1 MTEISCYQKK
11 VFVIQ
16 FSTHWSTTRC
26 LNTLQ
31 KSLQK
36 HQSVEGSFRNVSF
49 PTQTEVLS
57 TRLLPKS
64 QGDACHLEAEKTLLP
79 VFNLTVTHKHVQ

>member
-16 FSTHWSTTRC
+16 FSTHWSTTGH

-31 KSLQK
+31 KPLQK
-36 HQSVEGSFRNVSF
+36 YKSVEDSFRNVSF
-49 PTQTEVLS
+49 PTQTQVLS
-57 TRLLPKS
+57 TRLP
-64 QGDACHLEAEKTLLP
+64 A
-79 VFNLTVTHKHVQ
+79 